1 MAFPVSDI
9 EVPKLYIASNPQ
21 FLCFVASQELELDK
35 TRTKREHVTIR
46 TREKTIVAVPIMA
59 WLE

>member
-1 MAFPVSDI
+1 
-9 EVPKLYIASNPQ
+9 
-21 FLCFVASQELELDK
+21 LDK